1 MAPAH
6 TDPSAVD
13 GSGAPPASAMAVRTD
28 SGTRL
33 LIDSEAL
40 QQAVY
45 LYLPIFGAGTDD
57 IVDLQIVA
65 VNEAARHVLL
75 SEHILEGIRVSEVFV
90 DLSSALDA
98 ANEVW
103 RGGRPAPYR
112 IERRGVHNGRPMTVR
127 YEVATMRAGDHIV
140 QVSVDRTI
148 VEQLA
153 TADNRF
159 RLMAEASIDALLLL
173 EADPDSDEFM
183 LSYANPRALVAEPGL
198 QIGAN
203 LPHGL
208 AELVRDAVAELREVT
223 PVRRYLQREVL
234 ARRVSLEATF
244 TDVGD
249 GQVMMTVREL
259 TSRESARAELERS
272 DRVLRAIGAGAF
284 GTIAVYEPQFEARE
298 LVELTLLWSA
308 AGHSHGALHRPPI
321 DPTTVLSA
329 SDLLHM
335 AQLMLQTGEL
345 TRSGWVPVITA
356 DGDERSVEFTLVLAG
371 DRFVL
376 EFVERT
382 EELAAR
388 TQLAMVTATAE
399 AQRSFLSRVSHEMRS
414 PLNVIHGYSQLLGRL
429 HLPEPAIGH
438 VGHIERGVSRMVQ
451 IVDDLL
457 LLGQLDQGLLRLDE
471 QSVDVCELAIE
482 VVQTARKQA
491 WWRHGA
497 LVEGAPVDGGNSVV
511 LTDRTRFSM
520 AAVLLAEA
528 SVAVADGR
536 PIEVAP
542 FVRGTRAGVQFVAAA
557 GTPVVE
563 ALWLPFVRSHTI
575 PGSGLGL
582 AVARSMAKALEVA
595 VEVRESTADPAVVR
609 LVLSLPM
616 AI

>member
-1 MAPAH
+1 MH
-6 TDPSAVD
+6 SE
-13 GSGAPPASAMAVRTD
+13 

-45 LYLPIFGAGTDD
+45 LYRPIFADGTDR
-57 IVDLQIVA
+57 IVDLEIVT

-90 DLSSALDA
+90 DVEVALDA
-98 ANEVW
+98 ANAAW
-103 RGGRPAPYR
+103 HGAQPAPYR
-112 IERRGVHNGRPMTVR
+112 IERRGVHGGRPMTVR
-127 YEVATMRAGDHIV
+127 YEVATMRAGEHVV

-153 TADNRF
+153 TADQRF
-159 RLMAEASIDALLLL
+159 RLMAEASIDGLMLL
-173 EADPDSDEFM
+173 EDHPESGEFV
-183 LSYANPRALVAEPGL
+183 LSYANPRALIAEPGL
-198 QIGAN
+198 HVGEA
-203 LPHGL
+203 LPHSL
-208 AELVRDAVAELREVT
+208 AELVRDAVIELREVT

-284 GTIAVYEPQFEARE
+284 GTIAVYEPQFRGRE

-308 AGHSHGALHRPPI
+308 AGNGHVAGHRPPI
-321 DPTTVLSA
+321 DPVRVLSA
-329 SDLLHM
+329 SDLLQM
-335 AQLMLQTGEL
+335 AQAMLQAEDL
-345 TRSGWVPVITA
+345 TRSGWVQVVSP
-356 DGDERSVEFTLVLAG
+356 DGDERNVEFTLVLAG

-414 PLNVIHGYSQLLGRL
+414 PLNVIHGYSQLLGRM
-429 HLPEPAIGH
+429 HLPEPAERH
-438 VGHIERGVSRMVQ
+438 VGHIERGVGRMVQ

-457 LLGQLDQGLLRLDE
+457 LLGQLDQGLVRLEE
-471 QSVDVCELAIE
+471 QHVDVCELATE
-482 VVQTARKQA
+482 VVQVSTQQG
-491 WWRHGA
+491 WWRAAA
-497 LVEGAPVDGGNSVV
+497 LLDGDSDVEGNSMVH
-511 LTDRTRFSM
+511 TDRSRFVM

-528 SVAVADGR
+528 SVAVAGNV
-536 PIEVAP
+536 PIEVVP
-542 FVRGTRAGVQFVAAA
+542 FARGTRAGVQFVVATDA
-557 GTPVVE
+557 PVVE
-563 ALWLPFVRSHTI
+563 ALWTPFVRSHTI
-575 PGSGLGL
+575 PGSGLGM
-582 AVARSMAKALEVA
+582 AVARSMARTLDVA
-595 VEVRESTADPAVVR
+595 VEVLESADDTRAR
-609 LVLSLPM
+609 LVLSLPV
-616 AI
+616 AR